1 MRIDYSPPRT
11 SATGASLAG
20 KQRSPGNSSL
30 RSAAVIAV
38 LGGMVFTV
46 GFGTG
51 WYFSQQATK
60 RAFRAAMEQNS
71 LESTPLQ
78 APAAPA
84 PVPPP
89 PPAAATPAAIPPLT
103 TPPVPVA
110 GTVPAAPQKPAATP
124 PPAGAPLSFYENLPS
139 GQKNTVLGS
148 GINEKP
154 KPLPTPAQPVAPA
167 AAPPKPADA
176 PPASPSP
183 AAAPT
188 SGAAG
193 WVVQVAAFSSQKE
206 AEALKAKLA
215 AKGYTASVMETNLSD
230 KGTWYRVRIGRHMS
244 KEAAMDIASR
254 IGGGAKAL
262 PDQD

>member
-1 MRIDYSPPRT
+1 MRIDYSPPRRST
-11 SATGASLAG
+11 TGASSTG

-38 LGGMVFTV
+38 LGSLVFSI

-71 LESTPLQ
+71 LESSPRPEHPVTPPP
-78 APAAPA
+78 APPVAAPIVAPPAAP
-84 PVPPP
+84 V
-89 PPAAATPAAIPPLT
+89 AAAPGT
-103 TPPVPVA
+103 TQ
-110 GTVPAAPQKPAATP
+110 TAPQKPAAPPDPATP
-124 PPAGAPLSFYENLPS
+124 PLSFYEALPS

-148 GINEKP
+148 GINEKA
-154 KPLPTPAQPVAPA
+154 KPAPVVPQPA
-167 AAPPKPADA
+167 AVPPKPAEA
-176 PPASPSP
+176 TAPSP
-183 AAAPT
+183 QPAPVSASAT
-188 SGAAG
+188 AG

-206 AEALKAKLA
+206 AETLKAKLA
-215 AKGYTASVMETNLSD
+215 AKGYTASVMETNLND
-230 KGTWYRVRIGRHMS
+230 KGTWYRVRIGRHMT
-244 KEAAMDIASR
+244 KEAATDIASR